1 MEDAQET
8 FDASV
13 LAIETESRDLLTS
26 IDANIELLTGGQLL
40 GVTPPR
46 PDLNAQAIGAAP
58 STASLLPAATAPQPA
73 GREVSPLGVGNGGFG
88 GQNIRI
94 TLVGDFGD
102 GFAQKLGET
111 LVRLRAEGRILGGIL
126 E

>member
-26 IDANIELLTGGQLL
+26 IDANIALLTGGQLL

-46 PDLNAQAIGAAP
+46 PDLNAQVIGAAP
-58 STASLLPAATAPQPA
+58 STASLLPTATGTPGGSQ
-73 GREVSPLGVGNGGFG
+73 EVSPIGLPGVG
-88 GQNIRI
+88 GQEIRI

-102 GFAQKLGET
+102 AFAQKLGEVF
-111 LVRLRAEGRILGGIL
+111 VRLGAEGRLL
-126 E
+126 QQ